1 MARKVILGVRDG
13 GRPIYSVEQPKEN
26 HLREAEEGK
35 PIEMMADRSISSS
48 GVNEEE
54 NKMIGLFGMI
64 DPEKEY
70 KDYYGL

>member
-1 MARKVILGVRDG
+1 MALKDENCEVVKPRKG
-13 GRPIYSVEQPKEN
+13 

-35 PIEMMADRSISSS
+35 PISMMADRSISPS
-48 GVNEEE
+48 GINEEE